1 MPIFM
6 HEFNPPQIFYVRFM
20 RVIFVVEVI
29 RVEEAT
35 KKKPAK
41 RALFFTSLLDPYA
54 ANTQQYCKPRQ
65 PLESTFNGDSISLLT
80 ILSTDLFAALSNT
93 LW

>member
-6 HEFNPPQIFYVRFM
+6 DEFNPPQIFYVRFM

-35 KKKPAK
+35 KKPAK
-41 RALFFTSLLDPYA
+41 RALFFTSLDPYA
-54 ANTQQYCKPRQ
+54 ANTQQYCKPIQ
-65 PLESTFNGDSISLLT
+65 PMES
-80 ILSTDLFAALSNT
+80 
-93 LW
+93 